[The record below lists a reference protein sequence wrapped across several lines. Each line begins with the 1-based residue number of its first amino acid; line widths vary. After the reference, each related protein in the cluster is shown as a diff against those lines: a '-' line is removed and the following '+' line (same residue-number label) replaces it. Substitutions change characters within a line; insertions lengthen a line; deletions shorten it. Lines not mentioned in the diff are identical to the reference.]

1 MNFGQAENSNG
12 GIDQAQALGYP
23 PLPENNITSG
33 MVGGLSSIQ
42 EDPIQNESIESD
54 VSVELKDFISLL
66 GQKDFSDVTLI
77 VGGVERRW

>member
-1 MNFGQAENSNG
+1 
-12 GIDQAQALGYP
+12 
-23 PLPENNITSG
+23 

-54 VSVELKDFISLL
+54 VSVEVKDFISLL

-77 VGGVERRW
+77 VEKKQIYAH